1 MSGFVGFSEKIF
13 FKKYEIWIKS
23 VGSASDATSLNISKE
38 LDSTDCSMRVFER
51 SGF

>member
-1 MSGFVGFSEKIF
+1 MSGFVGFSEKF
-13 FKKYEIWIKS
+13 FFFKYEIWAKS
-23 VGSASDATSLNISKE
+23 VGSASDATSLNISEE